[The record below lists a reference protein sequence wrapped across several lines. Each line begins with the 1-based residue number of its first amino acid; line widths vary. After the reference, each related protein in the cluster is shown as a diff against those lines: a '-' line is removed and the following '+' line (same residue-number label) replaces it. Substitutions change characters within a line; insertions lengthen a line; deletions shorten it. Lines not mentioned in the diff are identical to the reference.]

1 MHAKKKQKEQDT
13 SLIKERRAALKS
25 GNDQKYK
32 EIIQKMI
39 DSEQT
44 ISDEALKLA
53 AAAIDMDMQEI
64 EDQLT

>member
-1 MHAKKKQKEQDT
+1 
-13 SLIKERRAALKS
+13 
-25 GNDQKYK
+25 
-32 EIIQKMI
+32 MI

-64 EDQLT
+64 EDQLTSATSNSINAHRLAEL